1 MSAFRLYPLSLIA
14 AGVAALGIGVTVFI
28 RRNRKTPEQ
37 LERDRRLQI
46 SSMGRII
53 DGTVTD
59 VAELPPAPA
68 SKNSNGHGRVQLLI
82 YHYDVSGV
90 TYEASQD
97 VTHLRHR
104 VDLHTCR
111 IGVPTSVKYDPQNPA
126 NSIVVA
132 EEWSGLRN

>member
-1 MSAFRLYPLSLIA
+1 MIALRLLPTSLVA
-14 AGVAALGIGVTVFI
+14 AGVAVLGVGLTVYI
-28 RRNRKTPEQ
+28 RSRRKTPEQ
-37 LERDRRLQI
+37 LERDRRMQI

-59 VAELPPAPA
+59 VAELPPSPKT
-68 SKNSNGHGRVQLLI
+68 KNGDGHGRVQLLI

-111 IGVPTSVKYDPQNPA
+111 IGVPASIKYDPQNPA

>member
-1 MSAFRLYPLSLIA
+1 LIA

-28 RRNRKTPEQ
+28 RRNRRTPEQ
-37 LERDRRLQI
+37 MEHARRHQI
-46 SSMGRII
+46 NSIGRII

-59 VAELPPAPA
+59 VAELAPA
-68 SKNSNGHGRVQLLI
+68 IGGKSGNGHGRVQLLI

>member
-1 MSAFRLYPLSLIA
+1 MNVLRLYPLSLIA
-14 AGVAALGIGVTVFI
+14 GGVAALGIGLTFLI

-37 LERDRRLQI
+37 QERDRRLQI
-46 SSMGRII
+46 SSIGRII

-68 SKNSNGHGRVQLLI
+68 GKNGGGHGRVQLLI

-111 IGVPTSVKYDPQNPA
+111 LGMPASVKYDPQNPA

>member
-1 MSAFRLYPLSLIA
+1 MTALRLLPASLVA
-14 AGVAALGIGVTVFI
+14 AGVAALGVGITVYI
-28 RRNRKTPEQ
+28 RKSRKTPEQ
-37 LERDRRLQI
+37 LEAARREQI
-46 SSMGRII
+46 NSIGRII

-59 VAELPPAPA
+59 VAELEPAP
-68 SKNSNGHGRVQLLI
+68 KTKKSNGHGRVQLLI

-90 TYEASQD
+90 TYQASQD

-132 EEWSGLRN
+132 EQWTGLRG

>member
-1 MSAFRLYPLSLIA
+1 MNVLRLYPLSLIA
-14 AGVAALGIGVTVFI
+14 AGVAALGVGITVFI
-28 RRNRKTPEQ
+28 RRGRKTPEQ
-37 LERDRRLQI
+37 LEQARRHQI

-68 SKNSNGHGRVQLLI
+68 SKKSGGHGRVQLLI

-90 TYEASQD
+90 TYQASQD

-111 IGVPTSVKYDPQNPA
+111 IGAPASVKYDPQNPA
-126 NSIVVA
+126 NSIVIA

>member
-1 MSAFRLYPLSLIA
+1 VIAFRLLPTSLIA
-14 AGVAALGIGVTVFI
+14 AGVAALGVGLTVYV
-28 RRNRKTPEQ
+28 RRRRKTPEQ
-37 LERDRRLQI
+37 LEQERRLQI

-59 VAELPPAPA
+59 VAELAP
-68 SKNSNGHGRVQLLI
+68 SSGGKNGNGHGRVQLLI

-111 IGVPTSVKYDPQNPA
+111 IGLPTSVKYDPQNPA

>member
-1 MSAFRLYPLSLIA
+1 MNAFRLYPLSLIA
-14 AGVAALGIGVTVFI
+14 AGVAALGIGITVFV

-37 LERDRRLQI
+37 MEQARRYQI
-46 SSMGRII
+46 NSMGRII

-59 VAELPPAPA
+59 VAELPPKPR
-68 SKNSNGHGRVQLLI
+68 SKNGDGHGRVQLLI

-97 VTHLRHR
+97 VTQLRHR

>member
-1 MSAFRLYPLSLIA
+1 MNAFRLYPFSLIA

-37 LERDRRLQI
+37 MERERRLQI

-59 VAELPPAPA
+59 VAELAP
-68 SKNSNGHGRVQLLI
+68 NSGGKSGNGHGRVQLLI

>member
-1 MSAFRLYPLSLIA
+1 VIAIRLLPTSLIA
-14 AGVAALGIGVTVFI
+14 AGAAALGVGLTVYL
-28 RRNRKTPEQ
+28 RRRRKTPEQ
-37 LERDRRLQI
+37 MEQARRLQI

-59 VAELPPAPA
+59 VAELPPSPGG
-68 SKNSNGHGRVQLLI
+68 KNSNGHGRVQLLI

>member
-1 MSAFRLYPLSLIA
+1 MNAFRLYPISLVA
-14 AGVAALGIGVTVFI
+14 AGVAALGIGLTVFI
-28 RRNRKTPEQ
+28 RRGRKTPEQ
-37 LERDRRLQI
+37 LEQVRRHQI
-46 SSMGRII
+46 NSIGRII

-59 VAELPPAPA
+59 VAELAPTVGG
-68 SKNSNGHGRVQLLI
+68 KNRNGHGRVQLLI

>member
-1 MSAFRLYPLSLIA
+1 MNAFRLYPVSLIA
-14 AGVAALGIGVTVFI
+14 AGVAALGIGITVFI
-28 RRNRKTPEQ
+28 RRNRKSPEQ
-37 LERDRRLQI
+37 LERDRRHQI
-46 SSMGRII
+46 SAMGRII

-59 VAELPPAPA
+59 VAELAPKPAT
-68 SKNSNGHGRVQLLI
+68 KTGNGHGRVQLLI

>member
-1 MSAFRLYPLSLIA
+1 VIAFRLLPTSLVA
-14 AGVAALGIGVTVFI
+14 AGVAALGIGLTVYV
-28 RRNRKTPEQ
+28 RGRRKTPEQ
-37 LERDRRLQI
+37 LERERRTQI

-59 VAELPPAPA
+59 VAELAPAPK
-68 SKNSNGHGRVQLLI
+68 SKKGNGHGRVQLLI

>member
-1 MSAFRLYPLSLIA
+1 VIAFRFLPTSLVA
-14 AGVAALGIGVTVFI
+14 AGVAALGVGLTVYM
-28 RRNRKTPEQ
+28 RSRRKTPEQ
-37 LERDRRLQI
+37 MERERRLQI

-59 VAELPPAPA
+59 VAELPPAPK
-68 SKNSNGHGRVQLLI
+68 SKNGDGHGRVQLLI

-111 IGVPTSVKYDPQNPA
+111 IGLPTSVKYDPQNPA

-132 EEWSGLRN
+132 EEWSGLRS

>member
-1 MSAFRLYPLSLIA
+1 MNVLRLYPISLIA
-14 AGVAALGIGVTVFI
+14 AGVAALGIGITVFI
-28 RRNRKTPEQ
+28 RRGRKTPEQ
-37 LERDRRLQI
+37 LEQARRRQI
-46 SSMGRII
+46 SSIGRII

-59 VAELPPAPA
+59 VAELPPALA
-68 SKNSNGHGRVQLLI
+68 SKEGSGHGRVQLLI

-111 IGVPTSVKYDPQNPA
+111 IGVPASVKYDPQNPA

>member
-1 MSAFRLYPLSLIA
+1 MTALRLLPVSLVA
-14 AGVAALGIGVTVFI
+14 AGVAAFGVGITVYI
-28 RRNRKTPEQ
+28 RKQRKTPEQ
-37 LERDRRLQI
+37 LEAARREQI
-46 SSMGRII
+46 NSIGRII

-59 VAELPPAPA
+59 VAELEPAP
-68 SKNSNGHGRVQLLI
+68 KTKKSNGHGRVQLLI

-90 TYEASQD
+90 TYQASQD

-132 EEWSGLRN
+132 EQWTGLRS